1 MRAEGLL
8 YGLAFLGIL
17 GAGALL
23 VGPRLREPSGPGR
36 EKPLVAPVPR
46 RPVPA
51 TSGPRLHDAPP
62 VAARVVTL
70 TVVGPGGALRGPL
83 KPPVGA
89 DARALSAPQPGHA
102 RLELTLTGEEVAFGA
117 AGHQWVRRAAATLE
131 DGTEIVLP
139 AAAPSVLLRV
149 READGAPAAGVP
161 VEVRPASPAGA
172 RRTDGGGTLVLD
184 DLQPGLVVLLVGG
197 REREAAALRVVAG
210 AEREARVV
218 LEPPL
223 VVTGQVRGPGGSALE
238 GARIEAFDARGPL
251 GAAVTSGPG
260 GAFTWVG
267 PVQSVLALRVTAA
280 GRASECFEI
289 RPGLGALAVA
299 AGELLLPQAEV
310 EVSGRV
316 RGAPGRPEA
325 RVTVEPAAAALL
337 RELMGA
343 ESVLTPPWSVPLAAD
358 GSFVAR
364 GLPADVALR
373 LSLRGAGLP
382 EDALLA
388 PRAGDRVVRDFE
400 PVAGET
406 LRAHITDGPGG
417 APVAGQL
424 VLVSSDPVDGD
435 APRPADRLARTDA
448 AGRLVLDG
456 LTRGPWYL
464 RAYRPGFRSLLAR
477 ADVPTLGDVTL
488 RFAPALSD
496 ASRRLQG
503 RVVDDLG
510 RPLAGVTLRAAGVSG
525 VSAPDGRFVLDGV
538 ESLSSRVTL
547 SCGYEPGAA
556 LVVGSDPRLVGA
568 LAHDEVT
575 PGGAPLTLVLPG
587 DQTLAFRA
595 LDGLDDRPIGW
606 LHIVARADDGRILWD
621 RALAAAEGR
630 YVLPGLPRVGLTLTL
645 LAPGRRLER
654 LVVLERVGGA
664 PSDARRP
671 RDLGDLVLLR
681 GLSLEGLVSGMDG
694 APLPGARA
702 AALDKGWLGTAG
714 DVVAR
719 RELALRVA
727 LADESGR
734 FTLAGLDPQ
743 KPAAVVVWAPGR
755 APTLRRAVV
764 AESGRAEAPAE
775 AEHTPASRARDD
787 RAFRGLESL
796 TAKIDARLKPG
807 SRLSLLLTDQQ
818 SAEPVHGA
826 IIDLESARNGSDYL
840 DLVVRGVI
848 GGQVASSAEWRAVS
862 EHLLWEGREE
872 GAYTLGPVEPGEYE
886 LIVEHPL
893 YLPER
898 RRIPVLDAGAAFA
911 YEALEPEDGA
921 RFDPN
926 DPGSLARV
934 RRGPEMVTV
943 YGSDK
948 MRIPISLRAK

>member
-23 VGPRLREPSGPGR
+23 VGPRLRGGSQ
-36 EKPLVAPVPR
+36 A
-46 RPVPA
+46 RPVEGRPSLPA
-51 TSGPRLHDAPP
+51 SRPRLSDAPP
-62 VAARVVTL
+62 TAARVVTL
-70 TVVGPGGALRGPL
+70 SVVGPGGALRGPL
-83 KPPVGA
+83 KAPLGA
-89 DARALSAPQPGHA
+89 GARTLGAAASGGV
-102 RLELTLTGEEVAFGA
+102 RLELTLTGDEVALGA
-117 AGHQWVRRAAATLE
+117 AGHQWVRRASATLA
-131 DGTEIVLP
+131 DGAEIVLP
-139 AAAPSVLLRV
+139 VAAPSVLLRV
-149 READGAPAAGVP
+149 REVDGAPAAGVP
-161 VEVRPASPAGA
+161 VEVRPASPAGP

-184 DLQPGLVVLLVGG
+184 DLAPGLVVLLVGG
-197 REREAAALRVVAG
+197 REREAAALRVLAG

-223 VVTGQVRGPGGSALE
+223 VITGQVRGGAGEALA
-238 GARIEAFDARGPL
+238 GARLEAFDARGSL
-251 GAAVTSGPG
+251 GASVTSGPD
-260 GAFTWVG
+260 GAFAWRG
-267 PVQSVLALRVTAA
+267 PVASVLALRVSAA
-280 GRASECFEI
+280 GRAGECFEI
-289 RPGLGALAVA
+289 RPGLGALEVR
-299 AGELLLPQAEV
+299 AGDLHLPQAEV

-316 RGAPGRPEA
+316 RGAAGRPEA
-325 RVTVEPAAAALL
+325 RLTLEPAAAALL

-373 LSLRGAGLP
+373 VSLRGAGLS

-400 PVAGET
+400 PDAGET
-406 LRAHITDGPGG
+406 LRVRLTDGT
-417 APVAGQL
+417 AATPVAGQV

-435 APRPADRLARTDA
+435 APRPGDRLARTDA

-456 LTRGPWYL
+456 LARGPWYL
-464 RAYRPGFRSLLAR
+464 RAYRPGCRSLLAR
-477 ADVPTLGDVTL
+477 ADVPTLGEVAL
-488 RFAPALSD
+488 RFAPALTDST
-496 ASRRLQG
+496 RRLQG

-525 VSAPDGRFVLDGV
+525 VSGADGGFVLEGV
-538 ESLSSRVTL
+538 ESLASRVTL
-547 SCGYEPGAA
+547 SCGYEPGASLA
-556 LVVGSDPRLVGA
+556 AESDPRFVGA
-568 LAHDEVT
+568 LAQEEVT
-575 PGGAPLTLVLPG
+575 PGGPPLTLVVPG

-595 LDGLDDRPIGW
+595 VDGLDDRPIGW
-606 LHIVARADDGRILWD
+606 LHVVARADDGRVFWD
-621 RALAAAEGR
+621 RALAAPEGR
-630 YVLPGLPRVGLTLTL
+630 FVLPGLPRVGLTLTL

-654 LVVLERVGGA
+654 LVVHERVGRA
-664 PSDARRP
+664 QDDPRRP

-681 GLSLEGLVSGMDG
+681 GLFLEGLVSGADG
-694 APLPGARA
+694 RPLPGARA
-702 AALDKGWLGTAG
+702 AALDKGWLGAAA

-727 LADESGR
+727 SADAAGH
-734 FTLAGLDPQ
+734 FTLEGLDPR

-755 APTLRRAVV
+755 APTLRRAVNSQ
-764 AESGRAEAPAE
+764 AASAEAASGE
-775 AEHTPASRARDD
+775 ALS
-787 RAFRGLESL
+787 GLESL
-796 TAKIDARLKPG
+796 TARIDARLKTG
-807 SRLSLLLTDQQ
+807 SRVSLLLTDQQ
-818 SAEPVHGA
+818 SAAPVHGA
-826 IIDLESARNGSDYL
+826 IIDLESARNGSAYL

-848 GGQVASSAEWRAVS
+848 GGQVASSEEWRAVS

-898 RRIPVLDAGAAFA
+898 RKIPVLDAGAAFA
-911 YEALEPEDGA
+911 YEALEPEEGA

-926 DPGSLARV
+926 DPSSLTRV